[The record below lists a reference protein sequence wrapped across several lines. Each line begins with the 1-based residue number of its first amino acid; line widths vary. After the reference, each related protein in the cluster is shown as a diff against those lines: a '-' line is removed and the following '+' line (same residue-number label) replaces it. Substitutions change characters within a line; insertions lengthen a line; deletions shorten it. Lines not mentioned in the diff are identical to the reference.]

1 MTLSIAAHAWLSEGK
16 GDAHAQ
22 LELPVFAM
30 TAATAGQGGVGIR
43 VFVDG
48 AQVVRRTF
56 DQIGDSGK
64 KMWSEIA
71 LGERSANPAIR
82 ALSAGAGEARNAFDG
97 LVGRAGSAGVALGAL
112 GAVGMM
118 AAAALGALTVAI
130 HGTFAAMEGAATLT
144 DAADRI
150 GLGVEALQQWRYV
163 ADEAGVD
170 TAKLEA
176 GMEKLTGVMGKFKM
190 GLGDAK
196 LKPVFEELGITKA
209 QLDNVTTADQL
220 LTMLAGTLGQV
231 EDRAKQVA
239 LARAMGIE
247 ELLPVIRLGVDE
259 IERLKNEASEL
270 GLVMGSETVAELD
283 KADRAMELAGQ
294 QFRVIR
300 DTALAPLATI
310 FSDLTSEIANSSVE
324 ISNMTGQLPAWQ
336 RALMQFAQFVP
347 GVGAIVRRVA
357 DGAKGALSQGVDED
371 DPALLRQQMA
381 VAASQ
386 GRGGYEPQGH
396 TSGRGKSRASGAA
409 ATARQAE
416 REAEQRHQ
424 REERAQQQIERAD
437 DAIARSY
444 DRGFL
449 SIDGKA
455 SYEVADLQRERAA
468 RLSEIK
474 RAEDEYA
481 RSNGLRGLTEAEAE
495 QLRLKQDELTEQK
508 KASVEW
514 ERRRDL
520 AARRLQD
527 DEDGGQA
534 AIELMDIDA
543 QMVRT
548 NGERFRIERE
558 ILLATIEIAR
568 KRKQAALDNDPELT
582 DEERKAGMETFER
595 SAERQVVLGDHRESE
610 RLRQQF
616 KGYGREVVDA
626 IRDGRI
632 GEYIGDKLK
641 ERLLDGA
648 LDQLFNLLKGSDEG
662 GFFGIG
668 GKGGGAIPGQGG
680 GWMQTAFKFAS
691 SMFGGPR
698 AAGGGTEAGR
708 FYTTVEH
715 GRPELFML
723 SGQGHVLGAKETA
736 DVIRN
741 MGDRPAASE
750 GGASL
755 TVNMPAINL
764 YAPGADAAALGRLEQ
779 QVERLRSE
787 MPGIAVRSVSEA
799 KQRRL
804 IS

>member
-1 MTLSIAAHAWLSEGK
+1 MT
-16 GDAHAQ
+16 D
-22 LELPVFAM
+22 
-30 TAATAGQGGVGIR
+30 TTAGRSGVGIR

-64 KMWSEIA
+64 KMWAEIA

-97 LVGRAGSAGVALGAL
+97 LVGRAGSAGVALGAF
-112 GAVGMM
+112 GALGMM

-130 HGTFAAMEGAATLT
+130 HGTFAAMDGAATLT
-144 DAADRI
+144 DTAERI
-150 GLGVEALQQWRYV
+150 GVGVEALQQWRYV

-176 GMEKLTGVMGKFKM
+176 GMEKLNGVMGKFKL

-209 QLDNVTTADQL
+209 QLDNVTTADEMLTL
-220 LTMLAGTLGQV
+220 LSGTLGQV

-239 LARAMGIE
+239 LARSLGIE
-247 ELLPVIRLGVDE
+247 ELLPILRLGSDE
-259 IERLKNEASEL
+259 IERFKNQASEL
-270 GLVMGSETVAELD
+270 GFVMGSETVAELD
-283 KADRAMELAGQ
+283 KADRAMERAGQ

-300 DTALAPLATI
+300 DTTLAPLATI

-336 RALMQFAQFVP
+336 RALAQFAQFVP
-347 GVGAIVRRVA
+347 GVGAVVRNVA
-357 DGAKGALSQGVDED
+357 NNVKGALPQNQDAFVPFNMRDLDIEGV
-371 DPALLRQQMA
+371 LREPK
-381 VAASQ
+381 S
-386 GRGGYEPQGH
+386 GFEPKGHSSGG
-396 TSGRGKSRASGAA
+396 GKSGASAA
-409 ATARQAE
+409 AAAARQAE
-416 REAEQRHQ
+416 REAEQRRQ

-455 SYEVADLQRERAA
+455 AYEVADLQRERAT
-468 RLSEIK
+468 RLLEIS
-474 RAEDEYA
+474 RAEEEYA

-508 KASVEW
+508 KAVIEW
-514 ERRRDL
+514 QRRRDL
-520 AARRLQD
+520 AARQLQTE
-527 DEDGGQA
+527 EDAGRA

-548 NGERFRIERE
+548 NRERVRIERE

-568 KRKQAALDNDPELT
+568 KRKRAELDSDPEL
-582 DEERKAGMETFER
+582 DDDDRRSRMGAFER
-595 SAERQVVLGDHRESE
+595 SAGRQVELFDHTESE

-626 IRDGRI
+626 IQQGRI

-641 ERLLDGA
+641 ERLMDGA
-648 LDQLFNLLKGSDEG
+648 LDQLFGLFKM
-662 GFFGIG
+662 
-668 GKGGGAIPGQGG
+668 GGGGGSGGGGSGGG
-680 GWMQTAFKFAS
+680 GWFKTAFDFIAGGFKS
-691 SMFGGPR
+691 GGPR
-698 AAGGGTEAGR
+698 AAGGGTEAGK

-715 GRPELFML
+715 GRPELMMIGG
-723 SGQGHVLGAKETA
+723 SGHVTSAAETVRMLK
-736 DVIRN
+736 DSLSEQGGGGN
-741 MGDRPAASE
+741 SGDSIKID
-750 GGASL
+750 
-755 TVNMPAINL
+755 MPISIH
-764 YAPGADAAALGRLEQ
+764 APGADAAGMAR
-779 QVERLRSE
+779 VETELRKLRADVPSL
-787 MPGIAVRSVSEA
+787 AVKSVAEA

>member
-1 MTLSIAAHAWLSEGK
+1 MT
-16 GDAHAQ
+16 D
-22 LELPVFAM
+22 
-30 TAATAGQGGVGIR
+30 TTAGRGGVGIR

-64 KMWSEIA
+64 KMWAEIA

-82 ALSAGAGEARNAFDG
+82 ALSAGAGEVKGAFDG

-130 HGTFAAMEGAATLT
+130 HGTFAAMDGAATLT
-144 DAADRI
+144 DTAERI
-150 GLGVEALQQWRYV
+150 GVGVQALQEWRYV

-176 GMEKLTGVMGKFKM
+176 GMEKLNGVMGKFKL

-209 QLDNVTTADQL
+209 QLDNVTTADEMLTL
-220 LTMLAGTLGQV
+220 LSNTLGQV
-231 EDRAKQVA
+231 GDRAKQVA
-239 LARAMGIE
+239 LARSLGIE
-247 ELLPVIRLGVDE
+247 ELLPILRLGADE
-259 IERLKNEASEL
+259 IEQFKNQASEL
-270 GLVMGSETVAELD
+270 GFVMGSETVAELD
-283 KADRAMELAGQ
+283 KADRAMERAGQ

-300 DTALAPLATI
+300 DTTLAPLATL

-324 ISNMTGQLPAWQ
+324 ISNMTSQLPAWQ

-347 GVGAIVRRVA
+347 GVGTVVRNVA
-357 DGAKGALSQGVDED
+357 NSAKGALPQNQDAFVPFNMRDLDIEGV
-371 DPALLRQQMA
+371 LREPK
-381 VAASQ
+381 S
-386 GRGGYEPQGH
+386 GFEPRGH
-396 TSGRGKSRASGAA
+396 SSGGGKSGASAA
-409 ATARQAE
+409 AAAARQAE
-416 REAEQRHQ
+416 REAEQRRQ

-437 DAIARSY
+437 DAVARSY
-444 DRGFL
+444 GRGFL

-455 SYEVADLQRERAA
+455 AYEVADLQRERAT
-468 RLSEIK
+468 RLLEIK
-474 RAEDEYA
+474 RAEEEYA

-508 KASVEW
+508 QAVVEW
-514 ERRRDL
+514 QRRRDI
-520 AARRLQD
+520 ATRRLQD
-527 DEDGGQA
+527 EEDAGRA
-534 AIELMDIDA
+534 AIVLLDIDA

-548 NGERFRIERE
+548 NSERARIERE
-558 ILLATIEIAR
+558 ILQATIEISR
-568 KRKQAALDNDPELT
+568 KRRQFELENDPELSET
-582 DEERKAGMETFER
+582 DRRKSMAVFDKT
-595 SAERQVVLGDHRESE
+595 AKRQVELFDHTESE
-610 RLRQQF
+610 RLRAQF

-626 IRDGRI
+626 IQQGRI

-648 LDQLFNLLKGSDEG
+648 LDQLFGLFKM
-662 GFFGIG
+662 
-668 GKGGGAIPGQGG
+668 GGGGGSGGAGG
-680 GWMQTAFKFAS
+680 GNWVQTAFKFAT

-715 GRPELFML
+715 GRPELMMIGG
-723 SGQGHVLGAKETA
+723 SGHVTSAAETVRMLQESLA
-736 DVIRN
+736 QQ
-741 MGDRPAASE
+741 S
-750 GGASL
+750 GGAAGGGEAVS
-755 TVNMPAINL
+755 VNMPAITIN
-764 YAPGADAAALGRLEQ
+764 APGADAAALGR
-779 QVERLRSE
+779 VESEVRQLRSE
-787 MPGIAVRSVSEA
+787 IPGIAVKAFAEA
-799 KQRRL
+799 KQRRV